1 MRVGVYLSGYC
12 PIAGGGYTFQTDLLE
27 ALLRVA
33 GTSRHS
39 FSVLCATKE
48 VLDFAQRLARP
59 SNVTLRLVPKV
70 GAVERLWKGLYRAE
84 PVIRR
89 VWPLLGS
96 LQRIIEAEGV
106 EFVWFLSG
114 AIAEIPDAPYVATV
128 WDVQHRTH
136 PWLPEV
142 SAGGV
147 WESREAA
154 TRPFLSR
161 AAWVITG
168 TQAGAN
174 ELEHFYQIPKNRIR
188 VLPHPTPEFALHA
201 GASRDKTPGLTGIQG
216 DYLVYP
222 AQFWPHKNHVT
233 LLYGIKSLK
242 ERHSYVPKLVLTGS
256 DKGNRAYVEK
266 VAVELGVREQVIF
279 PGFVT
284 QSELAELYRNA
295 LALVYVSMSGP
306 ENLPPLEAFAIGCPV
321 IASDIPGARE
331 QLGDAAILVPPFDA
345 DAIADAIQS
354 LRVDHKRRQTLIAAG
369 LARARAWTGSDFV
382 SAVFRMLDEFES
394 VRRCWPRP
402 GLRL

>member
-1 MRVGVYLSGYC
+1 MRVGVYLSDYR
-12 PIAGGGYTFQTDLLE
+12 PTAGGGYTFQEDLFK
-27 ALLRVA
+27 ALLRLA

-39 FSVLCATKE
+39 FTALCASVE
-48 VLDFAQRLARP
+48 ALQFAQGLSRP
-59 SNVTLRLVPKV
+59 SNVSLLAIPKA
-70 GAVERLWKGLYRAE
+70 GPLERLWKGLYRAV

-89 VWPLLGS
+89 AWPMVSS

-106 EFVWFLSG
+106 EIVWFLSG
-114 AIAEIPDAPYVATV
+114 VSTEIPDVPYIATI

-142 SAGGV
+142 SADGV
-147 WESREAA
+147 WESRESAI
-154 TRPFLSR
+154 RPFLGR

-168 TQAGAN
+168 THVGAE
-174 ELEHFYQIPKNRIR
+174 ELERFYQIPKNRIR
-188 VLPHPTPEFALHA
+188 ILPHPTPEFALRA
-201 GASRDKTPGLTGIQG
+201 NTDRDKTTGGTGLQG

-233 LLYGIKSLK
+233 LLYGIRALR
-242 ERHSYVPKLVLTGS
+242 ERHGYAPKLVLMGS
-256 DKGNRAYVEK
+256 DKGNRAHVEQ
-266 VAVELGVREQVIF
+266 VALELGVRDQVIF

-284 QSELAELYRNA
+284 QNDLVELYRNA
-295 LALVYVSMSGP
+295 VVLVYVPMSGP

-331 QLGDAAILVPPFDA
+331 QLGDAAILVPPFDP
-345 DAIADAIQS
+345 DAIADAIQT
-354 LRVDHKRRQTLIAAG
+354 LRVDRERRGRLITAG

-382 SAVFRMLDEFES
+382 SAVFRLLDEFEP

-402 GLRL
+402 SQRL